1 MDEPGRAGFRRAGPL
16 IGSEPSAEPWL
27 LVCAWAER
35 AIANAWSCGASPERA
50 KELRRLLTRLHGTE
64 HGFPGQVDARA
75 QRLAQGWRARA
86 VEVEAAPAARV
97 MVALERE
104 LGLSEVAADV
114 LLVLAAIDLP
124 EWGEVAQLY
133 RLLAELVAV
142 EPSQA
147 PCEYLVHELLD
158 GTWSR
163 AQISAELE
171 EDAPLLA
178 AGLVTVSG
186 RRPFATLTAAP
197 AIVGRLRGRAPVSSV
212 PIERVLPSR
221 AHRLDAVPAA
231 LANLAPGSSHVAVR
245 GAGHSQRAALR
256 GLASRWGRPIAVVD
270 AARFAELSTTSA
282 LACLRQL
289 QHGGD
294 IPAVEFSAELAAR
307 SPWGYC
313 GPLISLVPPH
323 APPLSE
329 VLELIA
335 PEA

>member
-1 MDEPGRAGFRRAGPL
+1 MDEPGRAGLGRAGPL
-16 IGSEPSAEPWL
+16 IGAEPSAEPWL
-27 LVCAWAER
+27 LACAWAER
-35 AIANAWSCGASPERA
+35 AIANAWSCGANPERA
-50 KELRRLLTRLHGTE
+50 RELRRLLTRLHGTE
-64 HGFPGQVDARA
+64 HGFPGQVDVRV
-75 QRLAQGWRARA
+75 QRLAQGWRTRA
-86 VEVEAAPAARV
+86 VDAGASPAAHV

-114 LLVLAAIDLP
+114 LLMLAAPDVP

-142 EPSQA
+142 DPLQT

-178 AGLVTVSG
+178 AGLVTATG
-186 RRPFATLTAAP
+186 RRPFAMLAVAP
-197 AIVGRLRGRAPVSSV
+197 AVVGRLRGRAPASLV
-212 PIERVLPSR
+212 PVERVLPSR
-221 AHRLDAVPAA
+221 AHRLDEVPEE
-231 LANLAPGSSHVAVR
+231 LASLAPGSLRVAVR
-245 GAGHSQRAALR
+245 GAGHAQRAALR

-270 AARFAELSTTSA
+270 AARFAELSAASA

-294 IPAVEFSAELAAR
+294 VPAVEVSAELA
-307 SPWGYC
+307 PWVPSGYC
-313 GPLISLVPPH
+313 GPLISLVAPH

-329 VLELIA
+329 VLELTA
-335 PEA
+335 LEA

>member
-1 MDEPGRAGFRRAGPL
+1 MDEPGRAGLRRVGPL
-16 IGSEPSAEPWL
+16 IAAELSAEPWL

-75 QRLAQGWRARA
+75 QRLAQGWRARGVA
-86 VEVEAAPAARV
+86 VAAAPAAHV

-104 LGLSEVAADV
+104 LGLSEVAAEV

-133 RLLAELVAV
+133 RLLAELVGV
-142 EPSQA
+142 EPAQA

-171 EDAPLLA
+171 DDAPLVA
-178 AGLVTVSG
+178 SGVVTVSG
-186 RRPFATLTAAP
+186 RRPFATLAVAP

-221 AHRLDAVPAA
+221 ARRLDEVPAA
-231 LANLAPGSSHVAVR
+231 LASLAPGSSRVAVR
-245 GAGHSQRAALR
+245 GAGHAQRAALR

-270 AARFAELSTTSA
+270 AARFAELSPASA
-282 LACLRQL
+282 LSCLQQL

-294 IPAVEFSAELAAR
+294 IPAVELSTELAAR
-307 SPWGYC
+307 LPSDYR
-313 GPLISLVPPH
+313 GPLISLVAPH
-323 APPLSE
+323 APPLAE
-329 VLELIA
+329 MLELTA
-335 PEA
+335 FEA